1 MSDYMF
7 MLESHLTGQQN
18 RAVQLMVSAAQECAV
33 NLFLTGA
40 AIRDMI
46 GGFPIRDLGFAVEGT
61 PAKLFKLLESRGCQR
76 LSADDARK
84 SAEFLLPEGIVVS
97 LAMSAQERYAKA
109 GGKPHI
115 TPAPIYDHLRSQ
127 DFTINAMALSLTKG
141 SRGLLIDPT
150 NGAGDL
156 SRRELRAVGNYTLY
170 DDPSRILRLVRLRVR
185 LGFAIEARTQSQ
197 MENAR
202 AAEVEKLIP
211 AAARRNELRR
221 AAGEPRPAELIKAY
235 EENGLLTL
243 FSPDLTGSKVNHAGF
258 LKLEKA
264 LGMIPH
270 GATVI
275 TENLALFLAILL
287 EPFTPKERTALIQC
301 SGLTDADV
309 AQWKKLEPRSK
320 KLETALIS
328 EKLSRASQIYQLLSQ
343 SAGDEVLYLLC
354 RPAQRLAADRVRN
367 YLQKHLL
374 TVQEV
379 TDAEVTAA
387 KSVTPEAKEFPAAK
401 ASYIAA
407 RLDGRIKKA
416 PPPEPPPPGPPPRRF
431 N

>member
-7 MLESHLTGQQN
+7 MLESHLTGGQN
-18 RAVQLMVSAAQECAV
+18 RAVQLMAGAAQDNALNV
-33 NLFLTGA
+33 FLSGA
-40 AIRDMI
+40 AVRDMI
-46 GGFPIRDLGFAVEGT
+46 GGFPIRDLGFVVEGN
-61 PAKLFKLLESRGCQR
+61 PAKLFKQLERQGGEK
-76 LSADDARK
+76 LSADETRK
-84 SAEFLLPEGIVVS
+84 SAEFLLPDGIVVS
-97 LAMSAQERYAKA
+97 VAMAAQERYAKA
-109 GGKPHI
+109 GGRPQI

-141 SRGLLIDPT
+141 SRGLLIDPA
-150 NGAGDL
+150 NGVGDL
-156 SRRELRAVGNYTLY
+156 ARRELRAVGNYTLY
-170 DDPSRILRLVRLRVR
+170 DDPSRILRLIRLRVR
-185 LGFAIEARTQSQ
+185 LGFSIEPRTQAQ

-243 FSPDLTGSKVNHAGF
+243 FSPDLTGAKVNHAGF
-258 LKLEKA
+258 QKLEKA

-275 TENLALFLAILL
+275 AEHLALFLAVLFETL
-287 EPFTPKERTALIQC
+287 SAKERQALIDC
-301 SGLTDADV
+301 SGLTEADV
-309 AQWKKLEPRSK
+309 AQWKKLDPRSK
-320 KLETALIS
+320 KLETALMKS
-328 EKLSRASQIYQLLSQ
+328 DLTRASQIYQLLAK
-343 SAGDEVLYLLC
+343 SAGDEMLYLLC
-354 RPAQRLAADRVRN
+354 RPSQRTAADRVRN
-367 YLQKHLL
+367 YLQKYIL
-374 TVQEV
+374 TVQEI

-387 KSVTPEAKEFPAAK
+387 KSVSAEAKEFAAAK

-416 PPPEPPPPGPPPRRF
+416 PPPEPPPPSPPPRRF